1 MRRFNQWLGLELG
14 TVHGCLEKLWCIKQ
28 HMRAIDCGG
37 KYTRTKWKFNSQEA
51 SRSAH
56 KLLRWYT
63 LPSFISPIF
72 AVNIIG
78 LENQTT
84 RINLTFF
91 FPFSFISG
99 KCCRNEARSERERS
113 HFTHTV
119 KRQRS
124 TVFRCDR
131 GGAPQ
136 PSSSPLRRPLGRC
149 DVREPSGMWVDRL
162 VLIIVWHPLC
172 LLYSRRS
179 RPLRRIRTNNRSV
192 SKQTNVGVHHSAKT
206 TTFC

>member
-91 FPFSFISG
+91 FPFFFYLWEVLQKRG
-99 KCCRNEARSERERS
+99 TLREGA
-113 HFTHTV
+113 FTFHTYC
-119 KRQRS
+119 KTS
-124 TVFRCDR
+124 ALD
-131 GGAPQ
+131 
-136 PSSSPLRRPLGRC
+136 
-149 DVREPSGMWVDRL
+149 
-162 VLIIVWHPLC
+162 
-172 LLYSRRS
+172 
-179 RPLRRIRTNNRSV
+179 SV
-192 SKQTNVGVHHSAKT
+192 SVWQRWGSSAEQLSTQAATWQMRCEGTIRDVGGPVSADNCLT
-206 TTFC
+206 SSVSSVL